1 MIEKLLNSLFWLSDL
16 FERRRRCEDPILE
29 EKRARERRIVMS
41 VFLSLLLLV
50 PAFVLKP
57 DVWTRSPMDPVA
69 ALMTARAYVSLA
81 FGGGAFLAALWSVIE
96 MVWYWRFL
104 RREGLY

>member
-1 MIEKLLNSLFWLSDL
+1 MLWLSDL
-16 FERRRRCEDPILE
+16 FEQHRRCDDPILE

-50 PAFVLKP
+50 PAFILKP

-69 ALMTARAYVSLA
+69 ALMTARTYITLA
-81 FGGGAFLAALWSVIE
+81 FGSGAFLVALWSVIE
-96 MVWYWRFL
+96 MVGYWRFA
-104 RREGLY
+104 RRMSLD